1 MRFATAQRLVSRGPR
16 VTVRLFVCHPTH
28 PTKSGRNY
36 QRRPP
41 SRALPERWSVMDRA
55 EGFALRRWNF
65 RPSQPNVR
73 ARPASACAAYAEVAL
88 ARTSLVRSCR
98 RLSLLGSSRGARRL
112 PPAASAPAVPAGT
125 VKVPVGACCSS
136 PARAARLPPPRRAE
150 GLGAGRGARGGTT
163 SFTGALPRVAALPFA
178 RAAGR
183 AVRVP
188 RSSVRAAAARPKRDA
203 VRAAGCTQSR
213 RRGATGATRLGSAGW
228 DPHGSDLVL
237 QNPFNSLSDFSHPS
251 ALILGALYVARAG

>member
-1 MRFATAQRLVSRGPR
+1 MVGYGQGGGL
-16 VTVRLFVCHPTH
+16 
-28 PTKSGRNY
+28 
-36 QRRPP
+36 RPP
-41 SRALPERWSVMDRA
+41 PLEIPAISTQRTGSPVVCVRCLRVGSVGSDLTGSQLPPALLA
-55 EGFALRRWNF
+55 G
-65 RPSQPNVR
+65 SQQ
-73 ARPASACAAYAEVAL
+73 
-88 ARTSLVRSCR
+88 
-98 RLSLLGSSRGARRL
+98 GSRRL

-136 PARAARLPPPRRAE
+136 PRSSSTFASPAP
-150 GLGAGRGARGGTT
+150 GRGARRGARCAGGGTT
-163 SFTGALPRVAALPFA
+163 SFTGALPRVAASPFA

-228 DPHGSDLVL
+228 DPHSSDLVSPKL
-237 QNPFNSLSDFSHPS
+237 LDQWGVATNWTLFPDFVGPAFDS
-251 ALILGALYVARAG
+251 AFLGRLCAA